1 MDPNAQMH
9 LAELISTAREGPRS
23 GEPGDWKSRTFAEFS
38 SALRAFDAVG
48 VVYPQEVADW
58 TNRMLVALGEEPSE
72 PLEPVPGVTTTRFVS
87 FGGGQPPLPP
97 DPPPASK
104 FLALVP
110 VNEPDRPLDYGGRLQ
125 ILGVELYSD
134 KVVVN
139 WRLAPEPDY
148 EVVFATELAEQ
159 EADLEGLTEPQR
171 KVLRDRLV
179 HQLQWR
185 RQFPGA
191 GLADNLGTEYLFA
204 GGGSSGG
211 NGEKRGHT
219 NLTPG
224 VPAEAERLT
233 VLWGDDLHFN
243 VELPRDHR

>member
-125 ILGVELYSD
+125 ILGVEFGGRVQRLLGIGRVDAQALRRARHKLPYSD
-134 KVVVN
+134 STC
-139 WRLAPEPDY
+139 WRPGIGIELRLLLDLAGE
-148 EVVFATELAEQ
+148 
-159 EADLEGLTEPQR
+159 DLGIDA
-171 KVLRDRLV
+171 VLRRSLS
-179 HQLQWR
+179 
-185 RQFPGA
+185 
-191 GLADNLGTEYLFA
+191 GLINQIA
-204 GGGSSGG
+204 GGGGLWTGQCTGRAWHRRGRRLG
-211 NGEKRGHT
+211 NR
-219 NLTPG
+219 
-224 VPAEAERLT
+224 
-233 VLWGDDLHFN
+233 
-243 VELPRDHR
+243 PRRTA